1 MEVVYLWGAAALI
14 AANIV
19 LIIKMWLMNKS
30 AWEIRRGIAEKLSS
44 DTNTLIDI
52 STGNKAMRALAN
64 DLNVQLKELR
74 REKIRCQQGDLELK
88 EAVTNISHDLRTP
101 LTAICGYLDMLE
113 REEISPKAHRYL
125 EIISERA
132 GAMRQPTE
140 ELLKYSV
147 VVSGEHTHCEL
158 EDISVNNVLEES
170 VTGFYAVLTA
180 SGITPEISICDEKV
194 HRMLNRNALSRIFSN
209 IISNA
214 VKYSSGDLRISLVD
228 DGTISFSNK
237 APMLDEIIVGKLF
250 DRFYT
255 VETGDRSTGL
265 GLSIA
270 RMLTEQ
276 MGGTIEASYHDDT
289 VTIEIKF

>member
-1 MEVVYLWGAAALI
+1 MDVLYLWGAAALI
-14 AANIV
+14 AVNIG
-19 LIIKMWLMNKS
+19 LIIKLWLMNKS
-30 AWEIRRGIAEKLSS
+30 ALEIRRGIAEKLSS

-52 STGNKAMRALAN
+52 STGNKAMRVLAN

-125 EIISERA
+125 EIISERTD
-132 GAMRQPTE
+132 AMRQLTE

-147 VVSGEHTHCEL
+147 AASGEHTHCEL
-158 EDISVNNVLEES
+158 EDVVVNNVLEEN

-209 IISNA
+209 IMSNA
-214 VKYSSGDLRISLVD
+214 VKYSSGDLRISLAD

-237 APMLDEIIVGKLF
+237 APMLDEITVGKLF

-270 RMLTEQ
+270 RTLTEQ
-276 MGGTIEASYHDDT
+276 LGGTIEASYHDDT